1 MPLVLTLRNR
11 QTTRAVN
18 TRLVRRI
25 TRALLADLLHLKDA
39 DLGLFLVA
47 APEMTQLNEQYL
59 RHAGPTD
66 VITFDYAEATT
77 GDFPPVLHGE
87 IFVCVDEAVA
97 QARRFRASW
106 QAELVRLIVHGVL
119 HLCGFDDHTPA
130 ARRAMKQAEN
140 GLLRKLVR
148 RFALRNL

>member
-1 MPLVLTLRNR
+1 MPLILTIRNR
-11 QTTRAVN
+11 QKTRAVDA
-18 TRLVRRI
+18 RLLRRI
-25 TRALLADLLHLKDA
+25 TRALLGELLQRSEA
-39 DLGLFLVA
+39 DLGVFIVA
-47 APEMTQLNEQYL
+47 APEMTRLNETFL

-66 VITFDYAEATT
+66 VITFDYSETPT
-77 GDFPPVLHGE
+77 GSSPPALHGE

-106 QAELVRLIVHGVL
+106 QAELVRYVVHGVL
-119 HLCGFDDHTPA
+119 HLCGFDDTRPA

-140 GLLRKLVR
+140 RLLRKVVR